1 VSFWFS
7 DPFAR
12 AAGRGT
18 LSAFTIDDAA
28 APLTWRD
35 ANFLVPEVDD
45 MVVYELHVGEF
56 NETFDGVV
64 AQLSRTSKASG

>member
-1 VSFWFS
+1 M
-7 DPFAR
+7 
-12 AAGRGT
+12 T
-18 LSAFTIDDAA
+18 LQRL
-28 APLTWRD
+28 PWRD

>member
-1 VSFWFS
+1 MSFWFS

-12 AAGRGT
+12 AAGRGN
-18 LSAFTIDDAA
+18 LSAFIIDDAA
-28 APLTWRD
+28 APLDWRD

>member
-1 VSFWFS
+1 MALFLRS
-7 DPFAR
+7 PLM
-12 AAGRGT
+12 T
-18 LSAFTIDDAA
+18 LQRL
-28 APLTWRD
+28 PWRD

>member
-1 VSFWFS
+1 MALFLRS
-7 DPFAR
+7 PLM
-12 AAGRGT
+12 T
-18 LSAFTIDDAA
+18 LQRL
-28 APLTWRD
+28 PWRD
-35 ANFLVPEVDD
+35 ANFLVPKVDD

>member
-1 VSFWFS
+1 M
-7 DPFAR
+7 
-12 AAGRGT
+12 T
-18 LSAFTIDDAA
+18 LQRL
-28 APLTWRD
+28 PWRD

-56 NETFDGVV
+56 NEIFDGVV